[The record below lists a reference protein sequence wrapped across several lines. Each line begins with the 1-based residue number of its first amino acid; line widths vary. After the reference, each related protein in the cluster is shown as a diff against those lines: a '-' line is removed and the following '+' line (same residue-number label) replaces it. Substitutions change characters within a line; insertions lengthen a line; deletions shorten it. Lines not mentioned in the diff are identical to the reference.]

1 MKNKKWIVLLSFFG
15 LIIFFASGFSLWTV
29 NEKSITC
36 DFTLDVKQA
45 VAYYGKGKDRKY
57 FTSVEGAV
65 TSAESSSSNDI
76 VYVIPG
82 TNPTILSNCT
92 IAANDTLCLPYS
104 GEECYKEY
112 TKTDE
117 GDTSGFADND
127 CKKYRKSRVTI
138 SSGCSITVNGTMIV
152 GGLTGGAS
160 PQGATNG
167 DYSEIL
173 MEENTSISLESG
185 STLFCYGFI
194 KEKDSAKNAMINV
207 ADEAKVYEPA
217 AIYDWATATKVLVL
231 SHHGKIDGA
240 INSEIYNDIFPF
252 NRYDFPNIRP
262 TLRFSYGS
270 TLWGMVHTFGTN
282 AGHLYTNAKILS
294 KDSDSF
300 VVRSPGAVIYWHF
313 KDSNKEVD
321 GNWPTK
327 NDGTTHKT
335 TIEMTGECKLG
346 KLNVS
351 LTVNGYSIV
360 VDSSNYF
367 LPIPYLFEIVAGQGG
382 SQASV
387 VIPNRIKFLPGSS
400 LTILKGSSVKFDN
413 DVVFYQ
419 KNRSDSLTNPQPITY
434 DYSNNTAATL
444 NNGGTL
450 IINKGFGGVINPTD
464 ESAILTIGQNY
475 SRVQDCYEG
484 LYRGSGAIDT
494 LKAIW
499 TKLEL
504 DGKGEGVK
512 YGPYASTGGIV
523 PLVRKIYS
531 YNRNDNSIT
540 SKISDMGK
548 NEILSGFTYLSEK
561 TADNNYSWNLD
572 YYSFYGVK
580 FVLDPKNEFSDAE
593 EIKNPNSENLHV
605 DRIVNKSQV
614 LEALSDPSGKKL
626 FKGFSYDSLGTDRLD
641 GNGFTLNIDKV
652 INKLVNGIVTV
663 YANWNDAEMP
673 VAKVRTAYYEG
684 NDLVTP
690 DSYSSV
696 DAGVALSLGNLTSR
710 DREGGTDKDNF
721 KVTYENVDWLVKDE
735 TDGTE
740 THVDP
745 EHSFV
750 PQEKHSYTIEPIY
763 KTHYFLRINV
773 TNKKHEGFLGI
784 GSWYAIQEIIIQDK
798 TNDLQ
803 HKDEKT
809 HTGWIEST
817 DILTIRIYDNKN
829 AGCTIDIP
837 GYQTITIGNGK
848 TKEIKF
854 TTDTDSNNKP
864 LLDAFMNRTGPI
876 TVNGTT

>member
-15 LIIFFASGFSLWTV
+15 LIIFFASGFSLWMV

-45 VAYYGKGKDRKY
+45 VAYYGQGKDRKY

-65 TSAESSSSNDI
+65 TSAGSNSSNDI

-82 TNPTILSNCT
+82 TNPTILSNFT

-104 GEECYKEY
+104 GEEYHKKY

-127 CKKYRKSRVTI
+127 CKKYRKSKVTI

-194 KEKDSAKNAMINV
+194 KEKDSAKNAMIHV

-217 AIYDWATATKVLVL
+217 VIYDWATATKVLVL
-231 SHHGKIDGA
+231 SHHGKIGGIAGD
-240 INSEIYNDIFPF
+240 IYNDIFPF

-270 TLWGMVHTFGTN
+270 TLWGIVHTFGTN
-282 AGHLYTNAKILS
+282 AGHLYTNVKILS
-294 KDSDSF
+294 KNSDSF
-300 VVRSPGAVIYWHF
+300 AVRSPGAVIYWHF

-321 GNWPTK
+321 ENWPTK

-387 VIPNRIKFLPGSS
+387 VIPNRVKFLPGSS
-400 LTILKGSSVKFDN
+400 LTILKGSSVQFDN

-484 LYRGSGAIDT
+484 LYQGSGVIDT

-561 TADNNYSWNLD
+561 TSDNNYSWNLD

-605 DRIVNKSQV
+605 DRIVNKVQV

-641 GNGFTLNIDKV
+641 GNGFTLNIDKA
-652 INKLVNGIVTV
+652 INKLVNSIVTV

-673 VAKVRTAYYEG
+673 VAKIRTAYYEG
-684 NDLVTP
+684 NKLVTP

-696 DAGVALSLGNLTSR
+696 DAGVVLPLGDLTIR

-721 KVTYENVDWLVKDE
+721 KVTYDNVDWLVKDE
-735 TDGTE
+735 TDSTE
-740 THVDP
+740 THVTP
-745 EHSFV
+745 GSSFV
-750 PQEKHSYTIEPIY
+750 PQAKHSYTIEPIY

-773 TNKKHEGFLGI
+773 TNKKHD
-784 GSWYAIQEIIIQDK
+784 WRYAIQEIKIIGNNVDLKQ
-798 TNDLQ
+798 NDENTQ
-803 HKDEKT
+803 T
-809 HTGWIEST
+809 AWIEST
-817 DILTIRIYDNKN
+817 DKLYIHVQRLYVKET
-829 AGCTIDIP
+829 GCTIDIP
-837 GYQTITIGNGK
+837 GGYQQITIGNGK
-848 TKEIKF
+848 DKEIDF
-854 TTDTDSNNKP
+854 TTATDSNNKP

-876 TVNGTT
+876 NVKGTIK